1 MRVEK
6 ANANGG
12 LCTGTPT
19 VDVLYWRN
27 IAGNNIGETDATGSI
42 SNASYHEYIFFAGRR
57 VARSDVSAAQVYY
70 YFVDHL
76 GSTRIMTQANGAVCF
91 DAEYF
96 PYGQELS
103 HTNTCNNI
111 NTIYKFTGYERDGE
125 TGLD

>member
-27 IAGNNIGETDATGSI
+27 IAGNTIAETDGTGST
-42 SNASYHEYIFFAGRR
+42 SNVNYHEYIFFAGRR
-57 VARSDVSAAQVYY
+57 VARSDVSSAQVYY

-76 GSTRIMTQANGAVCF
+76 GSTRIMTQANGTVCF
-91 DAEYF
+91 NADYF
-96 PYGQELS
+96 PYGQEIDFI
-103 HTNTCNNI
+103 TPACNT
-111 NTIYKFTGYERDGE
+111 TYKFTGYERDGE
-125 TGLD
+125 TGL